1 MCIYLCRQ
9 TEKME
14 LEKEIKQ
21 KSFKSPYHKLVLNI
35 LFSASWLNTL
45 QNKTFKPYGISP
57 QQYNILRILRGQQ
70 GKAVA
75 LSVLQERMIDKMS
88 NASRLVDKLL
98 LKKMVD
104 RKQCPEDRRQV
115 EISITEKGLDVL
127 KQLDD
132 KVNSLENSMN
142 NVTEKEAAEVSRIL
156 DKMRD

>member
-1 MCIYLCRQ
+1 LYRQ
-9 TEKME
+9 TDKME

-98 LKKMVD
+98 LKEMVD

-132 KVNSLENSMN
+132 KVNNLENSMS
-142 NVTEKEAAEVSRIL
+142 NVTEKEAAEVNRIL

>member
-1 MCIYLCRQ
+1 MCRQ

-142 NVTEKEAAEVSRIL
+142 NVTEKEAAEVNRIL